1 MNNDGVFISPLT
13 TLGELF
19 HLKLSLSPGIDHQ
32 KLPLHPPTAG
42 NCTADC
48 GTQDPASR
56 ISD

>member
-1 MNNDGVFISPLT
+1 MNNDGVFVSPLT

-19 HLKLSLSPGIDHQ
+19 HLKRSLSSGIDHQ

-42 NCTADC
+42 IYTADC
-48 GTQDPASR
+48 GTQDPVSR